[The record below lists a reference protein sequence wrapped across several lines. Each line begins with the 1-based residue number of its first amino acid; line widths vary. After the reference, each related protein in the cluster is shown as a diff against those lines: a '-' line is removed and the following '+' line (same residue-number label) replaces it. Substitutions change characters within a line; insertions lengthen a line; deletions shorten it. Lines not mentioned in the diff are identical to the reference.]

1 MADEFDLVKI
11 SELPA
16 ATTPGEYDVL
26 AGVQTGDTKQFSF
39 AVLLSWMQQA
49 ITATAIGAVPQ
60 GRKIN
65 NHALTSDITLT
76 AADVSAIPTSDKG
89 VAGGVAELGNDGKV
103 PPSQLPAIASTA
115 ADVTYDNTASGL
127 TADDVQEALDELA
140 AGAGESTASTTTYDN
155 TDSGLSATNVQD
167 AIDEIVDEKADQ
179 STVAPRET
187 STTAAQAHG
196 LGTIFYLNGVLYR
209 ALSDIAIGDTINT
222 GAGGNATQTTV
233 AQNFKRVVTLTSAQY
248 SQLSAAE
255 KAADIVYIVTDDNTI
270 AAANVSYDN
279 SASGLT
285 ASTAQAAVDELAEEK
300 VDQSELAYVEAGSTA
315 TQTYVVGDFFIHDD
329 EFCTAILPIAIGD
342 TLTKDSNY
350 ETSTFARGLFRVQIA
365 QELAN
370 FTGTVSTQVSLN
382 ISADHYSMLIMQLY
396 DSDGNIV
403 NAVTM
408 PTIFFRNLT
417 AKIYGSSSSQW
428 GSFLL
433 SSDYTKGT
441 FNRTSANTNRVRILG
456 YTRVY

>member
-60 GRKIN
+60 TRKIN

-76 AADVSAIPTSDKG
+76 ASDVGAIPTSEKG
-89 VAGGVAELGNDGKV
+89 ANGGVAELDNSGKV
-103 PPSQLPAIASTA
+103 PTSQLPPIASSA
-115 ADVTYDNTASGL
+115 ADVTYDNTTSGL
-127 TADDVQEALDELA
+127 QADDVQEAIDELA
-140 AGAGESTASTTTYDN
+140 AGAGGSTASTTTYDN

-222 GAGGNATQTTV
+222 ASGGNATQTTI
-233 AQNFKRVVTLTSAQY
+233 AQNFKRTVTLTSAQY

-270 AAANVSYDN
+270 AAADVSYDN

-285 ASTAQAAVDELAEEK
+285 ASTTQAAVDELADGK
-300 VDQSELAYVEAGSTA
+300 ANQSQLAYVESGTTASRAYAEGEYFCRDGQTCRAKTAIAQGATLTLDTNYEVPAGGGLNSIVKRNTSALTGTA
-315 TQTYVVGDFFIHDD
+315 TGTATNVIYYNDF
-329 EFCTAILPIAIGD
+329 L
-342 TLTKDSNY
+342 
-350 ETSTFARGLFRVQIA
+350 VQIHFVSAGITWVKGDSLGTIPAELRPPMEVKAVAGTPSGTSVQLSINPSNGGIFA
-365 QELAN
+365 QN
-370 FTGTVSTQVSLN
+370 DN
-382 ISADHYSMLIMQLY
+382 
-396 DSDGNIV
+396 N
-403 NAVTM
+403 VTARLS
-408 PTIFFRNLT
+408 FNV
-417 AKIYGSSSSQW
+417 IYM
-428 GSFLL
+428 
-433 SSDYTKGT
+433 
-441 FNRTSANTNRVRILG
+441 R
-456 YTRVY
+456 